1 MKLYEAVKNTVT
13 TLSVVQVPQNKT
25 VSYEKWEG
33 DQSKLTSRDSLRITI
48 DAALRLQPDG
58 FDALMQLMEEAGCW
72 IKRGAHVSIKPPG
85 GERNIRLDSLGAEY
99 SEVALRKTLDGQH
112 VHIPKI
118 PRSEYTYS
126 QVKRLIDI
134 ETKLRDGMKG
144 RGYIVWAER
153 NNIDAKAQS
162 IIFLKEH
169 NIGSIEELDD
179 QISALR
185 SERNSLY
192 ASIREKQ
199 NRMKEINQ
207 LRQAIR
213 DYRRTKDV
221 YAQYKASGWSP
232 KFYNEHRAEIEDH
245 KKAQAVYSSVEGKMP
260 TLKELSAEY
269 EALKSEKEAD
279 DAALEEEN
287 CSCPAGNPRLAEGRR
302 LKIMA
307 RRRANG
313 EGSIRK
319 RSDGSWEGRI
329 TIGYDPFGKQV
340 MKSVYGR
347 TQRDVKEKLERLKAD
362 LEGKSAEQA
371 VQSDS
376 DSGKDKTEVI
386 GKEAEN
392 TGDGICMLTLEQW
405 LDIWR
410 KQYLSNVKPGT
421 VCHYES
427 VCRLHIV
434 PALGN
439 IPLVKLRTPAIQKFY
454 IDLQEKG
461 LSPKYIKNIHGC
473 LHKALDIAVR
483 IDYITKNPTSACII
497 PRVIQKEMHPLDAP
511 EQVQLLQSL
520 KGKKNEALIVTA
532 LFTGMRAGELLGLTW
547 DNVDFDHGVIH
558 IVKQLTQSRGEGHP
572 FAFGTLKNGKTRSI
586 NPAPFVLVTLK
597 AHKEYQ
603 EEQKR
608 IAGDLWNEGKFP
620 NLVFTHADGSHLSQP
635 TIWKAFQKALE
646 DAGLNHHRLHDC
658 RHTFAVN
665 SIRAGDDIKTIQE
678 NMGHYSAAFTLDRY
692 GHVTETMR
700 QESAN
705 RMQAFIQGISGNGGG
720 NA

>member
-1 MKLYEAVKNTVT
+1 MDENRSRGSPRLQFSKEELENDALSRPIQKAEKAADKYEAAQKKLKRYRVRLTLENRESETASSTDAQQSMHEEDLSAFQAEREPGIQSDPNAPAVQNTRQKPKPEKA
-13 TLSVVQVPQNKT
+13 TLGKASLSDSKAGIEQSGSAAGPESIHPDT
-25 VSYEKWEG
+25 AVSGTK
-33 DQSKLTSRDSLRITI
+33 KK
-48 DAALRLQPDG
+48 ALRLKFEETQKKKPS
-58 FDALMQLMEEAGCW
+58 QLT
-72 IKRGAHVSIKPPG
+72 H
-85 GERNIRLDSLGAEY
+85 
-99 SEVALRKTLDGQH
+99 
-112 VHIPKI
+112 
-118 PRSEYTYS
+118 
-126 QVKRLIDI
+126 
-134 ETKLRDGMKG
+134 
-144 RGYIVWAER
+144 
-153 NNIDAKAQS
+153 
-162 IIFLKEH
+162 
-169 NIGSIEELDD
+169 
-179 QISALR
+179 
-185 SERNSLY
+185 
-192 ASIREKQ
+192 
-199 NRMKEINQ
+199 
-207 LRQAIR
+207 
-213 DYRRTKDV
+213 
-221 YAQYKASGWSP
+221 
-232 KFYNEHRAEIEDH
+232 
-245 KKAQAVYSSVEGKMP
+245 
-260 TLKELSAEY
+260 
-269 EALKSEKEAD
+269 
-279 DAALEEEN
+279 
-287 CSCPAGNPRLAEGRR
+287 
-302 LKIMA
+302 
-307 RRRANG
+307 
-313 EGSIRK
+313 
-319 RSDGSWEGRI
+319 
-329 TIGYDPFGKQV
+329 PFGKQV

-376 DSGKDKTEVI
+376 DSGKDKKEVI

-586 NPAPFVLVTLK
+586 NPAPFVLETLK

-646 DAGLNHHRLHDC
+646 DAGLDHHRLHDC

-705 RMQAFIQGISGNGGG
+705 RMQAFIQGMSGNGGG
-720 NA
+720 NS

>member
-1 MKLYEAVKNTVT
+1 
-13 TLSVVQVPQNKT
+13 
-25 VSYEKWEG
+25 
-33 DQSKLTSRDSLRITI
+33 
-48 DAALRLQPDG
+48 
-58 FDALMQLMEEAGCW
+58 
-72 IKRGAHVSIKPPG
+72 
-85 GERNIRLDSLGAEY
+85 
-99 SEVALRKTLDGQH
+99 
-112 VHIPKI
+112 
-118 PRSEYTYS
+118 
-126 QVKRLIDI
+126 
-134 ETKLRDGMKG
+134 
-144 RGYIVWAER
+144 
-153 NNIDAKAQS
+153 
-162 IIFLKEH
+162 
-169 NIGSIEELDD
+169 
-179 QISALR
+179 
-185 SERNSLY
+185 
-192 ASIREKQ
+192 
-199 NRMKEINQ
+199 
-207 LRQAIR
+207 
-213 DYRRTKDV
+213 
-221 YAQYKASGWSP
+221 
-232 KFYNEHRAEIEDH
+232 
-245 KKAQAVYSSVEGKMP
+245 
-260 TLKELSAEY
+260 
-269 EALKSEKEAD
+269 
-279 DAALEEEN
+279 
-287 CSCPAGNPRLAEGRR
+287 
-302 LKIMA
+302 MA

-376 DSGKDKTEVI
+376 DSGKDKKEVI

-520 KGKKNEALIVTA
+520 KGKKE
-532 LFTGMRAGELLGLTW
+532 
-547 DNVDFDHGVIH
+547 
-558 IVKQLTQSRGEGHP
+558 
-572 FAFGTLKNGKTRSI
+572 RS
-586 NPAPFVLVTLK
+586 
-597 AHKEYQ
+597 
-603 EEQKR
+603 
-608 IAGDLWNEGKFP
+608 
-620 NLVFTHADGSHLSQP
+620 THCYGFIYWHA
-635 TIWKAFQKALE
+635 
-646 DAGLNHHRLHDC
+646 C
-658 RHTFAVN
+658 R
-665 SIRAGDDIKTIQE
+665 
-678 NMGHYSAAFTLDRY
+678 
-692 GHVTETMR
+692 
-700 QESAN
+700 
-705 RMQAFIQGISGNGGG
+705 
-720 NA
+720 

>member
-1 MKLYEAVKNTVT
+1 
-13 TLSVVQVPQNKT
+13 
-25 VSYEKWEG
+25 
-33 DQSKLTSRDSLRITI
+33 
-48 DAALRLQPDG
+48 
-58 FDALMQLMEEAGCW
+58 
-72 IKRGAHVSIKPPG
+72 
-85 GERNIRLDSLGAEY
+85 
-99 SEVALRKTLDGQH
+99 
-112 VHIPKI
+112 
-118 PRSEYTYS
+118 
-126 QVKRLIDI
+126 
-134 ETKLRDGMKG
+134 
-144 RGYIVWAER
+144 
-153 NNIDAKAQS
+153 
-162 IIFLKEH
+162 
-169 NIGSIEELDD
+169 
-179 QISALR
+179 
-185 SERNSLY
+185 
-192 ASIREKQ
+192 
-199 NRMKEINQ
+199 
-207 LRQAIR
+207 
-213 DYRRTKDV
+213 
-221 YAQYKASGWSP
+221 
-232 KFYNEHRAEIEDH
+232 
-245 KKAQAVYSSVEGKMP
+245 
-260 TLKELSAEY
+260 
-269 EALKSEKEAD
+269 
-279 DAALEEEN
+279 
-287 CSCPAGNPRLAEGRR
+287 
-302 LKIMA
+302 MA

-376 DSGKDKTEVI
+376 DSGKDKKEVI

-532 LFTGMRAGELLGLTW
+532 LFILDQFPWKHGNNLHLLGQRQELCETFCGIIGSS
-547 DNVDFDHGVIH
+547 DNDHGLQPGLCDHVIQQVLKRGCLLGIQIVFRRSAGSVKKIKH
-558 IVKQLTQSRGEGHP
+558 IVRIGSTVIIRRQIHHDGFDFPVFVGRGITHFFHPARSSTRQKPVLRYVVCRGGILGQPGEIGRLRQCRRREKSKKKQKNDYFSEEAHFSFSPALFFRFCSKLCRI
-572 FAFGTLKNGKTRSI
+572 FGIWGTISFIPTMALCDK
-586 NPAPFVLVTLK
+586 
-597 AHKEYQ
+597 
-603 EEQKR
+603 
-608 IAGDLWNEGKFP
+608 
-620 NLVFTHADGSHLSQP
+620 VFLQA
-635 TIWKAFQKALE
+635 
-646 DAGLNHHRLHDC
+646 
-658 RHTFAVN
+658 
-665 SIRAGDDIKTIQE
+665 RAE
-678 NMGHYSAAFTLDRY
+678 
-692 GHVTETMR
+692 
-700 QESAN
+700 
-705 RMQAFIQGISGNGGG
+705 RMVGPQQRAILCKPG
-720 NA
+720 

>member
-1 MKLYEAVKNTVT
+1 MAYN
-13 TLSVVQVPQNKT
+13 LSK
-25 VSYEKWEG
+25 YEKETVILYN
-33 DQSKLTSRDSLRITI
+33 QSNDRVNITTYDPVLRRKLTDF
-48 DAALRLQPDG
+48 AAKHPD
-58 FDALMQLMEEAGCW
+58 LC
-72 IKRGAHVSIKPPG
+72 R
-85 GERNIRLDSLGAEY
+85 RLD
-99 SEVALRKTLDGQH
+99 
-112 VHIPKI
+112 
-118 PRSEYTYS
+118 
-126 QVKRLIDI
+126 
-134 ETKLRDGMKG
+134 KG
-144 RGYIVWAER
+144 KYP
-153 NNIDAKAQS
+153 
-162 IIFLKEH
+162 
-169 NIGSIEELDD
+169 
-179 QISALR
+179 
-185 SERNSLY
+185 
-192 ASIREKQ
+192 
-199 NRMKEINQ
+199 
-207 LRQAIR
+207 
-213 DYRRTKDV
+213 DYV
-221 YAQYKASGWSP
+221 
-232 KFYNEHRAEIEDH
+232 
-245 KKAQAVYSSVEGKMP
+245 
-260 TLKELSAEY
+260 EY
-269 EALKSEKEAD
+269 EIDK
-279 DAALEEEN
+279 EN

-483 IDYITKNPTSACII
+483 IDY
-497 PRVIQKEMHPLDAP
+497 M
-511 EQVQLLQSL
+511 
-520 KGKKNEALIVTA
+520 
-532 LFTGMRAGELLGLTW
+532 
-547 DNVDFDHGVIH
+547 
-558 IVKQLTQSRGEGHP
+558 
-572 FAFGTLKNGKTRSI
+572 
-586 NPAPFVLVTLK
+586 
-597 AHKEYQ
+597 
-603 EEQKR
+603 
-608 IAGDLWNEGKFP
+608 
-620 NLVFTHADGSHLSQP
+620 
-635 TIWKAFQKALE
+635 
-646 DAGLNHHRLHDC
+646 
-658 RHTFAVN
+658 
-665 SIRAGDDIKTIQE
+665 
-678 NMGHYSAAFTLDRY
+678 
-692 GHVTETMR
+692 
-700 QESAN
+700 
-705 RMQAFIQGISGNGGG
+705 
-720 NA
+720 